1 MKAEDDGHT
10 FLFVVDDDL
19 CIDAGVGGNAA
30 RFINHKCDAN
40 CETVIEGRRVFIE
53 ATRTIEPGE
62 ELGYDYQ
69 LTWESTRRPG
79 RARSST
85 PAAAARPTA
94 AARCSTASRSTR
106 RRKRSRRRRKPA
118 AGEPGRPRRRKSAR
132 AAAEPRM
139 PLVSLVVATDERGA
153 IGRDGGLP
161 WHLPDDLRRF
171 KALTL
176 GKPVVMGRKTWD
188 SIGRPLPGRH
198 NLVITRQAGLDL
210 PGATVVASLE
220 EALAAAGDVPEVCV
234 IGGAEIFRQ
243 ALPRST
249 WCT

>member
-1 MKAEDDGHT
+1 
-10 FLFVVDDDL
+10 
-19 CIDAGVGGNAA
+19 
-30 RFINHKCDAN
+30 
-40 CETVIEGRRVFIE
+40 
-53 ATRTIEPGE
+53 
-62 ELGYDYQ
+62 
-69 LTWESTRRPG
+69 
-79 RARSST
+79 
-85 PAAAARPTA
+85 
-94 AARCSTASRSTR
+94 
-106 RRKRSRRRRKPA
+106 
-118 AGEPGRPRRRKSAR
+118 
-132 AAAEPRM
+132 M
-139 PLVSLVVATDERGA
+139 PLVSLVVATDQRGA
-153 IGRDGGLP
+153 IGRAGGLP

-243 ALPRST
+243 ALPQIDVVHLTRVHATVAADTYLPPFDAAAWDEVAHEEHAADERHAHAFSFIELRRRASPGAT
-249 WCT
+249 AQPQ